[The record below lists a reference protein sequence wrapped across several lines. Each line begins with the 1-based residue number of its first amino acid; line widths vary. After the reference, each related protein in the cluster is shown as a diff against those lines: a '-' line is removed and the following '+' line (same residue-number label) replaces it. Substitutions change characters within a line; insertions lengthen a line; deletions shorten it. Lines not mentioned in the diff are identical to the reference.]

1 MVNPLQLLK
10 ENAPSVYAQV
20 CASKTAKL
28 NARITNLRIEYK
40 MTKDPVEK
48 EKIKQEADS
57 LKKQLE
63 DYKQ

>member
-10 ENAPSVYAQV
+10 ENAPGVYAQV

-28 NARITNLRIEYK
+28 NARITNLRIQYK
-40 MTKDPVEK
+40 MEEDPVEK
-48 EKIKQEADS
+48 EKIKQEADR